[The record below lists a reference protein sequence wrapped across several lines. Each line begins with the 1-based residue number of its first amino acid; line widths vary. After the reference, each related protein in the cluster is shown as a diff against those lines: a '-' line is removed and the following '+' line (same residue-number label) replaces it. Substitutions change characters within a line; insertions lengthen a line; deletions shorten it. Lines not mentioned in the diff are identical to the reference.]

1 MRSLLND
8 NLWGDNLCL
17 LFRICFRRIIM
28 SSKLFLLARNSLL
41 GNVSKCSIHSSSVLT
56 AKVAVVSCH
65 CKNLML
71 GQILD
76 VHSTFVRRIVK
87 DKNNFLNVDIAL
99 LINFISCLHYFIL
112 VTSFN
117 ILDIS
122 HMATLFCFDFWSN
135 YLF

>member
-1 MRSLLND
+1 
-8 NLWGDNLCL
+8 
-17 LFRICFRRIIM
+17 M

-65 CKNLML
+65 CKNVML

-87 DKNNFLNVDIAL
+87 GKNNFLNVDIAH
-99 LINFISCLHYFIL
+99 LINFILCLHYYIV

-117 ILDIS
+117 IIDIS
-122 HMATLFCFDFWSN
+122 HMATLF
-135 YLF
+135 